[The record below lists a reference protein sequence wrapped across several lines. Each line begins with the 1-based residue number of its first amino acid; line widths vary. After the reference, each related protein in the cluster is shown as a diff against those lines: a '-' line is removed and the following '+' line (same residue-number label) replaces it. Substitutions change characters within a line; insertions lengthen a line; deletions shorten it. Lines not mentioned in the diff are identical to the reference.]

1 MQLTFVLS
9 EMTTQWTVMKFH
21 LQYVPSGSFGI
32 TGDPLT
38 FHQFSF
44 VQKLKVL
51 NSIFRK
57 NTYCSFKLFIT

>member
-44 VQKLKVL
+44 VQKFLTL
-51 NSIFRK
+51 YLEK